1 MHGGV
6 IEWFVRGKKKRPIKE
21 QFYRG
26 VQKQR
31 EKKEGKEIDREWNL
45 LVIEVEPEQSFWRC

>member
-1 MHGGV
+1 MQGGV
-6 IEWFVRGKKKRPIKE
+6 VEWFVKKRKLIKE
-21 QFYRG
+21 QFYKG

-31 EKKEGKEIDREWNL
+31 EKREGKEIDREWNL

>member
-1 MHGGV
+1 M
-6 IEWFVRGKKKRPIKE
+6 ICEEKKKKLIKE

-31 EKKEGKEIDREWNL
+31 ERREMREIDRERNL
-45 LVIEVEPEQSFWRC
+45 LVIEVEPKQTF